1 MGILT
6 EERKGLPLMYVTE
19 NDRKRRALVYMRA
32 ELEAEKALLESME
45 GYQIREIIIMR
56 NKKVMYIAELEQLIR
71 NMEDEIRENGKKA
84 AAI

>member
-6 EERKGLPLMYVTE
+6 EKGLPLMYVTE
-19 NDRKRRALVYMRA
+19 NDRKRRALVYMLA
-32 ELEAEKALLESME
+32 ELEVEKQLLATLENI
-45 GYQIREIIIMR
+45 QIREIIIMR

-71 NMEDEIRENGKKA
+71 NTEDEIRENGKKA